1 MEASPTTSVSSD
13 MQRIAELAQDAA
25 HHAAELLRAE
35 FALAKDEIR
44 HDLQLAKRRA
54 LGLALGALLL
64 QAGLTLLALGF
75 VILLGATAAAAFATG
90 SVLAALA
97 LISALYGAR
106 AIHGHALANTQE
118 RIFRDAQSVVRPIQ
132 NEQH

>member
-13 MQRIAELAQDAA
+13 VQRIADLAQAAA

-35 FALAKDEIR
+35 FALAKDEFR
-44 HDLQLAKRRA
+44 NDLQLAKKRA

-64 QAGLTLLALGF
+64 QAGITLLALGF
-75 VILLGATAAAAFATG
+75 VLLLGATATAAFATG

-97 LISALYGAR
+97 LISALFGEPFTVTHLQTLKNAFFAARGASL
-106 AIHGHALANTQE
+106 G
-118 RIFRDAQSVVRPIQ
+118 QS

>member
-13 MQRIAELAQDAA
+13 VQKIADLAQSAA

-35 FALAKDEIR
+35 FALAKDEFR
-44 HDLQLAKRRA
+44 NDLQLAKRRA
-54 LGLALGALLL
+54 MSLALGALLL
-64 QAGLTLLALGF
+64 QAGITLRGLGF
-75 VILLGATAAAAFATG
+75 VLLLGATATAAFATG

-97 LISALYGAR
+97 LVSALYGTR

-118 RIFRDAQSVVRPIQ
+118 RIFRDAKSVVRPIQ
-132 NEQH
+132 